1 MYRKRKAIDLD
12 SSYLSG
18 FFEENLQSFARIR
31 KFLSLLHCKQ
41 FFGEAPNL
49 VLLGKAFFHAKSTFY
64 M

>member
-31 KFLSLLHCKQ
+31 KFLSLLHC
-41 FFGEAPNL
+41 
-49 VLLGKAFFHAKSTFY
+49 
-64 M
+64 